1 MGEAIRLTDTV
12 RDLLESGRRER
23 LNQILED
30 AHAADIARRGRD
42 LEHPRPDAARRRR
55 PGPRGV
61 ARRAGREEKSEEVQG
76 LLEYGE
82 KTAGR
87 LMTPDMLAVLEYVTV
102 AQAVEQVRKSPVAE
116 TAPVLYVVDD
126 HDHLVGSLPWRRLI
140 TADPTA
146 PVRLLRQ
153 EEPVSVTP
161 ETDQE
166 EVAGLVAKYN
176 LVAIPVVDRDHR
188 LPGVITVDD
197 IIDVIREEATEDIQ
211 RLGRAAGDETV
222 LAPARVVFPKRL
234 VWLLI
239 NLATAILAASV
250 IGLFENS
257 IRELAPSWPCSC
269 RSWPPWAAS
278 GPPRPPPWWCGGLP
292 WGICR
297 RLISGGFL
305 RKETTLAL
313 THRTG
318 QWPGH
323 GRHRLPLEGAG
334 PPGRDHRAGHDAQ
347 HDRGRGGRSGHSPP
361 AQELPRGPRHRLE
374 RDHHNL
380 HRRLRVSP
388 SSAWPPS

>member
-55 PGPRGV
+55 LGPRGA

-76 LLEYGE
+76 LLEHGE

-87 LMTPDMLAVLEYVTV
+87 LMTPDM
-102 AQAVEQVRKSPVAE
+102 AE

-166 EVAGLVAKYN
+166 EVARLVAKY
-176 LVAIPVVDRDHR
+176 
-188 LPGVITVDD
+188 T
-197 IIDVIREEATEDIQ
+197 
-211 RLGRAAGDETV
+211 
-222 LAPARVVFPKRL
+222 
-234 VWLLI
+234 
-239 NLATAILAASV
+239 
-250 IGLFENS
+250 
-257 IRELAPSWPCSC
+257 
-269 RSWPPWAAS
+269 
-278 GPPRPPPWWCGGLP
+278 
-292 WGICR
+292 
-297 RLISGGFL
+297 
-305 RKETTLAL
+305 
-313 THRTG
+313 
-318 QWPGH
+318 
-323 GRHRLPLEGAG
+323 
-334 PPGRDHRAGHDAQ
+334 
-347 HDRGRGGRSGHSPP
+347 
-361 AQELPRGPRHRLE
+361 
-374 RDHHNL
+374 
-380 HRRLRVSP
+380 
-388 SSAWPPS
+388 